1 MAHIITVAC
10 SEPGHTWRVSVD
22 GEQVLAFAGPQ
33 AEALAEKSRR
43 DLESFLETDVS
54 NLHDTDAR
62 GRSAERPRE

>member
-1 MAHIITVAC
+1 M
-10 SEPGHTWRVSVD
+10 WRVSVD

-54 NLHDTDAR
+54 NLHDTSAADAAAQ
-62 GRSAERPRE
+62 RSRE